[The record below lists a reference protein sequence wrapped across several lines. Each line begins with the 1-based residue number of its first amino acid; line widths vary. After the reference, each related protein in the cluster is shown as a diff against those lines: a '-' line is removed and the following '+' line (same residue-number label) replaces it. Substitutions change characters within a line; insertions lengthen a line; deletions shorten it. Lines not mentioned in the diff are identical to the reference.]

1 MHKLHPWI
9 ELAARLLLV
18 AMFIIT
24 GFNKIGGYEG
34 TQQYM
39 QSMGVP
45 GALLP
50 LVIALEIGGG
60 LAVAVG
66 FGTRIV
72 AFLLAGFTMLATLIF
87 HSNLAD
93 QAQMLFFLKNL
104 GIAGG
109 FLLLFVHGAGPLSI
123 DAKRARG

>member
-50 LVIALEIGGG
+50 RVIALEIGGG